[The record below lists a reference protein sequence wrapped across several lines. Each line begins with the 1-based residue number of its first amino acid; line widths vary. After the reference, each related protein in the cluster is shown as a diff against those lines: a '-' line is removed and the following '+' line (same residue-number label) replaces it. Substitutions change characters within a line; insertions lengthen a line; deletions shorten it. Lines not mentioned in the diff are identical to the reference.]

1 MPKIIET
8 EKCSNIDINHPSG
21 SVMSITKYRGDEGEA
36 GYDSFEL
43 GGNIQISSTANN
55 KLYSEGQTQII
66 SEESITMLSKN
77 AIFSQSSQVFN
88 QAITRYTVET
98 GNEFKKCSL
107 DMIETDINMGT
118 PSNHMVQ
125 KGVGDVAGVDGSHF
139 TISNHAGGSISIKAM
154 DPATPSITIDL
165 NGSSIFIHDGE
176 VTITGTLAI
185 NLVAPIIDCS
195 TMPSVGGTSLSSIF
209 KPI

>member
-1 MPKIIET
+1 MKIIET

-21 SVMSITKYRGDEGEA
+21 SVISITKYRGDEGEA
-36 GYDSFEL
+36 GYDSFEI
-43 GGNIQISSTANN
+43 GGNIQISSDANN
-55 KLYSEGQTQII
+55 KLYSLGQTQIV

-98 GNEFKKCSL
+98 GDEQKKCSL

-118 PSNHMVQ
+118 PTNHLVQ

-139 TISNHAGGSISIKAM
+139 TMTNHAGGAITIAAM
-154 DPATPSITIDL
+154 SPATPAITIEL
-165 NGSSIFIHDGE
+165 NGSSILIHDG
-176 VTITGTLAI
+176 TITVTGTVAVQLAAPVI
-185 NLVAPIIDCS
+185 NFS
-195 TMPSVGGTSLSSIF
+195 TMPSVGGVSLSSIF
-209 KPI
+209 EAI